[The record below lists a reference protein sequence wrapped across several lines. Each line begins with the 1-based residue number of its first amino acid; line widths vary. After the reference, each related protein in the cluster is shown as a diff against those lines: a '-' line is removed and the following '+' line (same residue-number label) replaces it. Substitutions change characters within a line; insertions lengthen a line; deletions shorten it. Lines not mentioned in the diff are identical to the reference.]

1 MTELIEA
8 LPNGL
13 VPPMKEN
20 EGNELPEVRL
30 EMPEI
35 VIPVLVRKETK
46 EIPVM
51 DGEEGETEEVDVYR
65 YFEVRTEFDGG
76 DITDYAGI
84 VSAYWKPIR
93 EAFYGTPEFQ
103 ADLDYDHR
111 LTGHILAVKDTFR
124 KPGQNTPPEG
134 IARWAAV
141 KAAFW
146 ATVDEACAAVGKTRE
161 DLPAYFNDTQMVEFA
176 VQNGMSASDIAS
188 YSLKFALHNLDA
200 GSNKRNWSEFFR

>member
-13 VPPMKEN
+13 VPPMNEN
-20 EGNELPEVRL
+20 LGNELPEVRI

-35 VIPVLVRKETK
+35 VIPVLVRSETM

-51 DGEEGETEEVDVYR
+51 GGEEDETEEVVFYR
-65 YFEVRTEFDGG
+65 YFEVRTAFDGG

-93 EAFYGTPEFQ
+93 EAFYGSPEFQ

-111 LTGHILAVKDTFR
+111 LTAHILAVKDTFR
-124 KPGQNTPPEG
+124 KPGQETPPDG
-134 IARWAAV
+134 IARWDSV
-141 KAAFW
+141 KTAFW
-146 ATVDEACAAVGKTRE
+146 TIVDAALQEMGMTR
-161 DLPAYFNDTQMVEFA
+161 DQLPDYFNAEYMLELAEGKLTKEKIASLTSMLQMVSFD
-176 VQNGMSASDIAS
+176 M
-188 YSLKFALHNLDA
+188 LHN
-200 GSNKRNWSEFFR
+200 GRNWSELFR